1 MGFLMIRRMTQQF
14 RTSMTVKTVLL
25 PRAGLIG
32 SAITMTIIRERRKLP

>member
-14 RTSMTVKTVLL
+14 RTIMTVKTVLL

-32 SAITMTIIRERRKLP
+32 GVITMAIIRERRKLP